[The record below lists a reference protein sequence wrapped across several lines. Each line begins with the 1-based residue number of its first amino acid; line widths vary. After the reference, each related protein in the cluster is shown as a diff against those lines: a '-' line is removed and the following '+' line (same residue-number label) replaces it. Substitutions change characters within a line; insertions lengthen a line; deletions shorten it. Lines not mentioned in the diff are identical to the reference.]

1 MIRSMTRLPK
11 LLLAL
16 PLALV
21 LPACG
26 DSGSESESGTE
37 SSESDS
43 ETSGDTESSSSDA
56 ATASST
62 GGSDGS
68 TSDTGFEPTWEPV
81 ACGDTTCAEGELC
94 VQLGDECSYA
104 DCETSGTTTIIT
116 FDPMCAPVPE
126 ACESDPNLVQC
137 LSDQLCEGS
146 VELST
151 GDWSEG
157 FLKCFPQYQDCFC

>member
-1 MIRSMTRLPK
+1 MRRQRLRERERDRVERER
-11 LLLAL
+11 L
-16 PLALV
+16 
-21 LPACG
+21 G
-26 DSGSESESGTE
+26 DLGRQREYG
-37 SSESDS
+37 
-43 ETSGDTESSSSDA
+43 GKRTESSSSDA